1 MTLSI
6 IIPAH
11 NEEKYLPACLQSIV
25 EHRSASVI
33 EIIVVDN
40 ASTDGT
46 TEVAAR
52 FPGVRAVRE
61 ERKGLTFAR
70 QRGFLE
76 ARGELI
82 ANVDADTRVSRHW
95 FEILERRFAEH
106 PGLIGLSGPYDYYDL
121 SAWKRFFVGLY
132 WTFLA
137 VPAWWITGAVMVGGN
152 FVVRRDAL
160 ERIGGFDTS
169 IAFYGEDAD
178 LARRLHTIGP
188 VRFDCRFVI
197 QSSGRRLQSEGI
209 IRTTW
214 TYIVNYLSEIFL
226 KRPVTKG
233 YTDVR

>member
-1 MTLSI
+1 MTISI

-11 NEEKYLPACLQSIV
+11 NEEKYLSACLQSIRD
-25 EHRSASVI
+25 HRTQQVI
-33 EIIVVDN
+33 EVIVVDN
-40 ASTDGT
+40 ASTDKT
-46 TEVAAR
+46 ADVAKK
-52 FPGVRAVRE
+52 FPDVRVIRE

-76 ARGELI
+76 AHGELI

-160 ERIGGFDTS
+160 QRIGGFDTS

-178 LARRLHTIGP
+178 LARRLHKIGT
-188 VRFDCRFVI
+188 VRFDRRFII

-209 IRTTW
+209 IKTTW

-226 KRPVTKG
+226 KRPVTKK